1 MRKCTT
7 NSHKQRGIEMPVNI
21 DITYETWDEESIE
34 AGETDDKG
42 FLAED
47 TPYSFRELVDLL
59 ACSEASV
66 NPIPRQ
72 PSTYIWYTEY
82 GESDMFT
89 GEVTNHSF
97 HATDTRSAR
106 YMLKAYRLTH

>member
-1 MRKCTT
+1 MTSMH
-7 NSHKQRGIEMPVNI
+7 NLRGIKMPVNI
-21 DITYETWDEESIE
+21 NVTYETWDEEAIE
-34 AGETDDKG
+34 VGETDVKG
-42 FLAED
+42 FLAKD
-47 TPYSFRELVDLL
+47 TPCSFRELVDLL

-66 NPIPRQ
+66 NPLPKQ
-72 PSTYIWYTEY
+72 PSVYIWYTEY

-106 YMLKAYRLTH
+106 YLLKAYKLTH